1 MLGVLGAWV
10 KRLTAPYRRATSED
24 APKMAELVNIASH
37 GLALYLWGK
46 QAGAGESPWDVGL
59 KRARRGIGGFA
70 YRNTVVREAEDKIA
84 ACLVSYPLRDAPQ
97 LYDQVPTMLAP
108 MFELE
113 NIVPG
118 TWFVNVLATYAE
130 HRGKGYGTELLRIAE
145 LLARDAKCAGLSL
158 VVSDGNT
165 GALRLYERNGYVEHA
180 TRSIVKEKWEHSGK
194 NWVLLVKDLP
204 SAF

>member
-1 MLGVLGAWV
+1 MLGVLGIPV

-46 QAGAGESPWDVGL
+46 LAGAGESPWDVGL

-70 YRNTVVREAEDKIA
+70 YRNTVVREAEDRIA

-97 LYDQVPTMLAP
+97 LYDQVPIMLAP

-130 HRGKGYGTELLRIAE
+130 HRGKGYGTELLHIAE
-145 LLARDAKCAGLSL
+145 VLAHDAQCGGMSLILS
-158 VVSDGNT
+158 DAN
-165 GALRLYERNGYVEHA
+165 AEARRLYERHGYGEHA
-180 TRSIVKEKWEHSGK
+180 TRPIVKEDWEHSGQ
-194 NWVLLVKDLP
+194 NWVLLVK
-204 SAF
+204 AF

>member
-1 MLGVLGAWV
+1 MLGVLGLPM

-46 QAGAGESPWDVGL
+46 QAGAGEPPWDVAL
-59 KRARRGIGGFA
+59 KRARRGVGGFA
-70 YRNTVVREAEDKIA
+70 YRNTVVREAEGKIA

-97 LYDQVPTMLAP
+97 LYDQVPIMLAP

-130 HRGKGYGTELLRIAE
+130 HRGKGYGTELLHIAE
-145 LLARDAKCAGLSL
+145 VLAHDAQCGGMSL
-158 VVSDGNT
+158 VLSDAN
-165 GALRLYERNGYVEHA
+165 AEARRLYERHGYGEHA
-180 TRSIVKEKWEHSGK
+180 TRPIVKEDWEHSGQ
-194 NWVLLVKDLP
+194 NWVLLVK
-204 SAF
+204 AF

>member
-1 MLGVLGAWV
+1 MLGVLGIPV

-37 GLALYLWGK
+37 GLAQYLWGK
-46 QAGAGESPWDVGL
+46 LAGAGESPWDVGL

-70 YRNTVVREAEDKIA
+70 YRNTVVREAEGRIA

-97 LYDQVPTMLAP
+97 LYDQVPIMLAP

-130 HRGKGYGTELLRIAE
+130 HRGKGYGTELLHIAE
-145 LLARDAKCAGLSL
+145 VLAHDAQCGGMSLILS
-158 VVSDGNT
+158 DAN
-165 GALRLYERNGYVEHA
+165 AEARRLYERHGYGEHA
-180 TRSIVKEKWEHSGK
+180 TRPIVKEDWEHSGQ
-194 NWVLLVKDLP
+194 NWVLLVK
-204 SAF
+204 AF

>member
-1 MLGVLGAWV
+1 MLGVLGIPV

-46 QAGAGESPWDVGL
+46 LAGAGESPWDVGL

-70 YRNTVVREAEDKIA
+70 YRNTVVREAEGRIA

-97 LYDQVPTMLAP
+97 LYDQVPIMLAP

-130 HRGKGYGTELLRIAE
+130 HRGKGYGTELLHIAE
-145 LLARDAKCAGLSL
+145 VLAHDAQCGGMSLILS
-158 VVSDGNT
+158 DAN
-165 GALRLYERNGYVEHA
+165 AEARRLYERHGYGEHA
-180 TRSIVKEKWEHSGK
+180 TRPIVKEDWEHSGQ
-194 NWVLLVKDLP
+194 NWVLLVK
-204 SAF
+204 AF

>member
-1 MLGVLGAWV
+1 
-10 KRLTAPYRRATSED
+10 
-24 APKMAELVNIASH
+24 MAELVNIASH

-70 YRNTVVREAEDKIA
+70 YRNTVVREAEGRIA

-97 LYDQVPTMLAP
+97 LYDQVPIMLAP

-130 HRGKGYGTELLRIAE
+130 HRGKGYGTELLHIAE
-145 LLARDAKCAGLSL
+145 VLAHDAQCGGMSL
-158 VVSDGNT
+158 IVSDAN
-165 GALRLYERNGYVEHA
+165 AEARRLYERHGYGEHA
-180 TRSIVKEKWEHSGK
+180 TRPIVKEDWEHSGQ
-194 NWVLLVKDLP
+194 NWVLLVK
-204 SAF
+204 AF

>member
-70 YRNTVVREAEDKIA
+70 
-84 ACLVSYPLRDAPQ
+84 PQ

-145 LLARDAKCAGLSL
+145 MLARDAKCAGLSL

>member
-1 MLGVLGAWV
+1 MLGVLGIPV
-10 KRLTAPYRRATSED
+10 KRLTAPYRRAMSED

-46 QAGAGESPWDVGL
+46 LAGAGESPWDVGL

-70 YRNTVVREAEDKIA
+70 YRNTVVREAEGRIA

-97 LYDQVPTMLAP
+97 LYDQVPIMLAP

-130 HRGKGYGTELLRIAE
+130 HRGKGYGTELLHIAE
-145 LLARDAKCAGLSL
+145 VLAHDAQCGGMSLILS
-158 VVSDGNT
+158 DAN
-165 GALRLYERNGYVEHA
+165 AEARRLYERHGYGEHA
-180 TRSIVKEKWEHSGK
+180 TRPIVKEDWEHSGQ
-194 NWVLLVKDLP
+194 NWVLLVK
-204 SAF
+204 AF